1 MTRGERNADV
11 SDEEVRVSHENRMD
25 TKKLKKNI
33 VKERSGQQSKNV
45 VERVRDET

>member
-1 MTRGERNADV
+1 MNDEGREKCWDV

-33 VKERSGQQSKNV
+33 VKERGLDNSPKML
-45 VERVRDET
+45 